1 MANPTDPFARA
12 QLAER
17 AAGVAPA
24 ALATDE
30 AFWQSVA
37 GQFARPADFT
47 HLEYGFYHPA
57 CHAVLATE
65 IAALR
70 QGQVR
75 ASHYKRTEMPAD
87 CEAARRELAAIVGA
101 DAEEVAITRNASEAM
116 NIIIRGIPL
125 APGDEVIA
133 SDWDYGSMVEA
144 WEQRAR
150 DEGIGLRLVE
160 PPLHP
165 RSDDEVVDCFAAA
178 ITPRTRVLHLT
189 HLIHYTGQL
198 LPVRRLCQLG
208 RERGL
213 LVIVDAAHS
222 FAQVPFTP
230 AELDCDF
237 LGASLHKWLAAPLG
251 LGVLWVRRDRIAGLR
266 PLFGDTRR
274 PADDIRR
281 LEHFGNRPDAPH
293 LGLREAI
300 RWHEAIGGAAAKRAR
315 LSLLQRRW
323 TEAARG
329 LPRVEVLTPAD
340 PERHGSLG
348 AFRIEGLEPAE
359 TVARLMGEHRIF
371 VNEIRGP
378 RIRAV
383 RATVG
388 LPTSP
393 ADVDRLVEALAQLSR
408 RA

>member
-1 MANPTDPFARA
+1 MDNTSDPLLRTHLAGRA
-12 QLAER
+12 TGR
-17 AAGVAPA
+17 TPA
-24 ALATDE
+24 ALAADE
-30 AFWQSVA
+30 EFWRSIA
-37 GQFARPADFT
+37 ALFARPTDFT

-57 CHAVLATE
+57 CHAVLAAE
-65 IAALR
+65 IAAMR

-75 ASHYKRTEMPAD
+75 AAQYKRSEMPAD
-87 CEAARRELAAIVGA
+87 YEAARRDLAVVVGA

-133 SDWDYGSMVEA
+133 SDWDYGAMVEA

-150 DEGIGLRLVE
+150 DEGIGLRLVQ

-165 RSDDEVVDCFAAA
+165 RSDAEIVDCFAAA
-178 ITPRTRVLHLT
+178 ITPRTRVLYLT

-198 LPVRRLCQLG
+198 LPARRLCQLG

-251 LGVLWVRRDRIAGLR
+251 LGMLWARRDRIAGLR

-274 PADDIRR
+274 PIDDIRK

-293 LGLREAI
+293 FGLREAI
-300 RWHEAIGGAAAKRAR
+300 RWHEAMGGVAIKRAR
-315 LSLLQRRW
+315 LCLLQRRW
-323 TEAARG
+323 TEVVRG

-348 AFRIEGLEPAE
+348 TFRIDGLAPAE
-359 TVARLMGEHRIF
+359 TVARLMSEHRIF

-378 RIRAV
+378 RIHAV

-388 LPTSP
+388 LATSP
-393 ADVDRLVEALAQLSR
+393 ADVDRLAEALARLSR
-408 RA
+408 ET